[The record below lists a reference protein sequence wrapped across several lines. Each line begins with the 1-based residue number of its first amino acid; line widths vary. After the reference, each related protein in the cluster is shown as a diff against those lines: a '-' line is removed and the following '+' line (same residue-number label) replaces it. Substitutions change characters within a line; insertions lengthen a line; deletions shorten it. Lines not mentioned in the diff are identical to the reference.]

1 MKVSVFHVFI
11 VIFGIGMLTTA
22 YAKPFRAAITDD
34 DADVI
39 LFLINLSLNL
49 IVVLTK
55 LTNIYDIL

>member
-11 VIFGIGMLTTA
+11 VLFGIGMLTTT

-39 LFLINLSLNL
+39 LFLVLINLTLNL
-49 IVVLTK
+49 IVLK
-55 LTNIYDIL
+55 IMIFYS